1 VRSAELQARADR
13 LLPIPETASARA
25 LDHHG
30 KKFAKLAGS
39 EKLHRQFE
47 LIDALSDEDFAM
59 FLDILEAGVPD
70 VCRDMLQPRD
80 DEAAYLKALLFRTPE
95 AGLFGLCFST
105 N

>member
-1 VRSAELQARADR
+1 MNNPFRKSHPSAIAPVVRSAELQARADR

-80 DEAAYLKALLFRTPE
+80 DEAA
-95 AGLFGLCFST
+95 
-105 N
+105 